1 MQPKQ
6 KAVIYLS
13 DTHSVFVGRVEPT
26 YTRFYVTATLIVALE
41 NHLEVVLGVSGETLR
56 CKSILIPA
64 GAKLSVKTNTNK
76 VVICSLDD
84 LGSDYVKL
92 SPKMRAAIRADSG
105 ELLLFNLKHENDV
118 IEQATYLSAVRPSTT
133 DAFDLLDLWIGSLQ
147 QTKPPVIDE
156 RVLSAIRIIKENYNK
171 NISVADIAQQVSLSV
186 PRLIQLFKQ
195 VTGSPI
201 RRYRLWHRLW
211 VTCNLAVAGKA
222 LTEAAVAA
230 GFSDYAQFSRVYRE
244 LCGGS
249 PSVARKNTDVRI
261 HKIARIR
268 LLISIK
274 TVA

>member
-1 MQPKQ
+1 MQQKQ

-13 DTHSVFVGRVEPT
+13 DTRSVYIGKLEPT

-41 NHLEVVLGVSGETLR
+41 DQLEVVLGTSGETLL
-56 CKSILIPA
+56 CKSVLIPA
-64 GAKLSVKTNTNK
+64 GAKLSVKTTGNK

-84 LGSDYVKL
+84 LGSDYAKL
-92 SPKMRAAIRADSG
+92 SLKMRTAIRADSG
-105 ELLLFNLKHENDV
+105 EQLLFNLKHENEV
-118 IEQATYLSAVRPSTT
+118 IEQATYLSAVRPSTSE
-133 DAFDLLDLWIGSLQ
+133 AFELLEIWIGSPAQ
-147 QTKPPVIDE
+147 ANPVVIDE
-156 RVLSAIRIIKENYNK
+156 RVISAIRIIKENYNK
-171 NISVADIAQQVSLSV
+171 NISVTDIAQQVSLSV

-195 VTGSPI
+195 ATGSPI

-211 VTCNLAVAGKA
+211 VTCNLVLTGKA

-261 HKIARIR
+261 HKIARIK